1 MDKARPESQPRVRLT
16 DARNA
21 RRWSQQEVADQ
32 LGTTHVNVSR
42 WERGITRPS
51 PYFRKKLSVLFG
63 KSEPELDL
71 ASEGEG
77 LPVNSGAAASQLPAG
92 AGAPGQSNGATYPTP
107 PVLYDPSIPV
117 PPQIALVGRDLELAK
132 LRTRLSSGGSVA
144 LTAL

>member
-71 ASEGEG
+71 ASEGEV
-77 LPVNSGAAASQLPAG
+77 LPVNSGAAASRSEEHTSEL
-92 AGAPGQSNGATYPTP
+92 QSP
-107 PVLYDPSIPV
+107 DH
-117 PPQIALVGRDLELAK
+117 LVCRLLLEK
-132 LRTRLSSGGSVA
+132 KKKKYRVRSRVRLSDLA
-144 LTAL
+144 QT